1 MVYRA
6 LDECNQFKINTFT
19 YFVMIILGSK
29 EANPENTQIA
39 FGACYNPT
47 LAFSSTKTIY
57 QI

>member
-47 LAFSSTKTIY
+47 LAFSSTKTI
-57 QI
+57 